1 MEKDFVSELNKE
13 LKAKGLP
20 EVKPGSQ
27 TQLRT
32 CSGCGRAVT
41 LLYSLGRCR
50 ICITTGYK
58 SRVLPP
64 GKIKFF

>member
-1 MEKDFVSELNKE
+1 MNKDFVDELNSE

-27 TQLRT
+27 TQLKT
-32 CSGCGRAVT
+32 CASCGRATTV
-41 LLYSLGRCR
+41 LYSMNRCR
-50 ICITTGYK
+50 ICITTGYR

-64 GKIKFF
+64 GRIKFF